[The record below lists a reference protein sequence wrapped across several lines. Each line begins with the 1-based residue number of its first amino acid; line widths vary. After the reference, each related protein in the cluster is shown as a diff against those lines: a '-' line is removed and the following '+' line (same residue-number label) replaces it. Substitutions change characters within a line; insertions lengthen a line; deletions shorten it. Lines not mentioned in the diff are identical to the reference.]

1 MDERLKRQLDFI
13 LELDKEK
20 NVFRQTHLSG
30 HGRRENDADNTYRHC
45 GRQSPNKKRTA
56 GFATVCACKQT
67 PCFLNIFHTFLG

>member
-30 HGRRENDADNTYRHC
+30 HGLSLIH
-45 GRQSPNKKRTA
+45 
-56 GFATVCACKQT
+56 
-67 PCFLNIFHTFLG
+67 I